1 MRGSDFALMVV
12 FVGIPWVLGWIS
24 RSYWNHQ
31 QFMKV
36 LQLKAE
42 MNTRLLDRAGTDPT
56 LLEFLKGDAQQQMFE
71 VKLPEPRLPTAYMR
85 MLTAIQLSF
94 LFLAAGIAFLVV
106 RSYLVGEND
115 QAITLFFGTLGV
127 ALGIGSMLS
136 AAAAFAVGRMWH
148 GVKSAEAGVHS

>member
-1 MRGSDFALMVV
+1 MAPDIILLFL
-12 FVGIPWVLGWIS
+12 FLGIPWVLGWIS
-24 RSYWNHQ
+24 KSYWSHQ

-42 MNTRLLDRAGTDPT
+42 MNARLLDRAGADPA
-56 LLEFLKGDAQQQMFE
+56 LLELLKSDAQQQMFE
-71 VKLPEPRLPTAYMR
+71 VKLPEPRLPAAYMR

-106 RSYLVGEND
+106 RSYVSYQGD
-115 QAITLFFGTLGV
+115 QITTLFFGTLGV

-136 AAAAFAVGRMWH
+136 AVAAFAVGRLWH
-148 GVKSAEAGVHS
+148 GMTSADAGARS